1 MGGGWL
7 KSCLAPPL
15 PPAALSTWLSERTGG
30 TDETLFA
37 PLTEQLFHVR
47 NIQDFPA

>member
-1 MGGGWL
+1 M
-7 KSCLAPPL
+7 KSRYRSAV
-15 PPAALSTWLSERTGG
+15 RG